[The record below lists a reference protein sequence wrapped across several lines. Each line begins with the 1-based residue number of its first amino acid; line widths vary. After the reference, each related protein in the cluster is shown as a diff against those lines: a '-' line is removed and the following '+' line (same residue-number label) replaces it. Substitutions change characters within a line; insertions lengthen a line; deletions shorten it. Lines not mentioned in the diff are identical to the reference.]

1 MQAVNIL
8 FQFQDGM
15 YTSIKLGLKKYDQQT
30 YEIVMEMFDF
40 LPLAD
45 LINGRFLCVHGGI
58 SPELKSLHDM

>member
-40 LPLAD
+40 LPLAC

-58 SPELKSLHDM
+58 SPELKSLHDI